1 MIGGVALSKL
11 VVAAS
16 ALAALSQ
23 RRRICALA
31 LQVRE
36 LVRKRRHALHLR
48 KERRVA
54 DRAVVAGVG
63 RSVYLVLVPH
73 LSALE
78 FKEVFVFV
86 QLVARLEPDR
96 AFQKPGLA
104 VHVQTLVCLYR
115 LATASTW
122 RNVGLFFCGL
132 VPSSVCRVVKRVV
145 YATIR
150 SIRDEIRM
158 PSTAVEL
165 VTLTWTF
172 LRADGQPYLLR
183 TIAAGDGSFVRYK
196 RPWHC
201 PMQYWCFR
209 QFPALLLLGLV
220 DGNGL
225 FLFFASAFPGSYSDP
240 VVFTQT
246 TCEAILRQLLEVDF
260 ADLDLHAVFDSG
272 E

>member
-1 MIGGVALSKL
+1 M
-11 VVAAS
+11 
-16 ALAALSQ
+16 
-23 RRRICALA
+23 
-31 LQVRE
+31 
-36 LVRKRRHALHLR
+36 
-48 KERRVA
+48 
-54 DRAVVAGVG
+54 
-63 RSVYLVLVPH
+63 
-73 LSALE
+73 
-78 FKEVFVFV
+78 
-86 QLVARLEPDR
+86 EPDR

-115 LATASTW
+115 LASASTC

-165 VTLTWTF
+165 TRLTSTF
-172 LRADGQPYLLR
+172 LRAHGQPYLLR
-183 TIAAGDGSFVRYK
+183 TIAAGDGSFVRFK

-225 FLFFASAFPGSYSDP
+225 YLFFASAFPGLLQRPSIL
-240 VVFTQT
+240 QT
-246 TCEAILRQLLEVDF
+246 TCDAILRQLLEVDF
-260 ADLDLHAVFDSG
+260 ADLDLHAV
-272 E
+272 